1 MSRQPINYQD
11 KLMMTKLLKI
21 KAFST
26 SSDGR
31 TNILANRLAIIMDT
45 NITLRSLIANKIS
58 DKINEAVP
66 SFAFCADQHISR
78 VETTCDEMDVVELL
92 DLPVSD
98 LLEFLSSPRPE
109 IAVTINAGTEASDNN
124 IASRCK
130 SNNIWSCG
138 VVDTTPMSH
147 SEEGGDGE
155 EESSND
161 ATGDCPSSDQTGENC
176 NVSGDKDERTTVHH
190 SNYSSEHLGRKGNT
204 AEEPGVEPEFVV
216 DARHRINEHDVL
228 LMCKVD
234 DTQESDRRQSIG
246 DFEEN
251 KESKEGWNEELPG
264 GLDAL
269 ALLVY
274 KAFKANPQDAVKMF
288 DPSRPSRLHL
298 LGPMSLQ
305 FDNITDEI
313 SVMTPA
319 TCLLSEPDAT
329 NLVTHEEK
337 DESYLESSPDL
348 ASLKQT
354 LNNCDDELAIIV
366 LTQALMQ
373 DNSNAISFDVPSFC
387 LNALWVLARKSDENK
402 TKIILDDSS
411 EFIFSGCCHIID
423 VHAIY

>member
-1 MSRQPINYQD
+1 M
-11 KLMMTKLLKI
+11 
-21 KAFST
+21 
-26 SSDGR
+26 
-31 TNILANRLAIIMDT
+31 LANRLAIIKDT
-45 NITLRSLIANKIS
+45 NITLRSLIADKIS
-58 DKINEAVP
+58 DKINEALP
-66 SFAFCADQHISR
+66 SFTFCTDQHISR

-124 IASRCK
+124 IDED
-130 SNNIWSCG
+130 NISC
-138 VVDTTPMSH
+138 

-155 EESSND
+155 EESPND
-161 ATGDCPSSDQTGENC
+161 TTGDCPSSDQTGENC

-204 AEEPGVEPEFVV
+204 AEEPDVEPEFVV

-228 LMCKVD
+228 LTRKASTDGECIVD

-305 FDNITDEI
+305 FDNITDEV

-329 NLVTHEEK
+329 NLATSEEK

-373 DNSNAISFDVPSFC
+373 DNSTAISFDVPSFC

-411 EFIFSGCCHIID
+411 EFTFFWLLPHN
-423 VHAIY
+423 